1 MAKGPLAQYELMNSN
16 GDRQLRKQA
25 CFQGVNWY
33 APIAINAMADASA
46 LVAANAGDSSIR

>member
-33 APIAINAMADASA
+33 APIAINAVAGASA
-46 LVAANAGDSSIR
+46 LVVANAGDSSIR